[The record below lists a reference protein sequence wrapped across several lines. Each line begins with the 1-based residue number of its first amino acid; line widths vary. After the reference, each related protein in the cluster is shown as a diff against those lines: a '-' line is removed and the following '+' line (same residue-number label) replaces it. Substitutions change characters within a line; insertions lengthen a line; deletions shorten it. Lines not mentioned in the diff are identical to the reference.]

1 MHSINKM
8 PLVTLILLHHHDRL
22 PATTSGLSL
31 AHGTPAETLRE
42 AAQALRDWL
51 ERLDRER
58 VGQLAACYIDHA
70 THLLDD
76 EAITLVANKPGD
88 PESSGS
94 RMTLG
99 SDESDLG

>member
-1 MHSINKM
+1 M
-8 PLVTLILLHHHDRL
+8 
-22 PATTSGLSL
+22 
-31 AHGTPAETLRE
+31 AHGTPTETLRE
-42 AAQALRDWL
+42 AAQALRNWL

-76 EAITLVANKPGD
+76 EAMTLIVGKPGD
-88 PESSGS
+88 HKGSGR

-99 SDESDLG
+99 DDDNNLR